1 MQLADPNRFAELS
14 GIRDRDLS
22 EGEATL
28 TLKKPPDDYASVAT
42 CPLCCDT
49 LDTWVSVASVEWP
62 DQSQNLKGLLVH
74 VECTPRMPSELKS
87 EPPLTPITGTGVAN
101 STQADDTLSAS
112 SGARPLRP
120 LRQDRLRPSDGARD
134 PSRHR
139 EHRIRTHQTTG
150 ENDDL
155 SYASDALFMSVHIE
169 GVRCMRM
176 HYIVL
181 LFQIYAKRSWQ

>member
-1 MQLADPNRFAELS
+1 MQLADPERFAELS

-62 DQSQNLKGLLVH
+62 DQPQNLKGLLVH
-74 VECTPRMPSELKS
+74 VECTRRMPSELKS

-112 SGARPLRP
+112 SGVEA
-120 LRQDRLRPSDGARD
+120 
-134 PSRHR
+134 
-139 EHRIRTHQTTG
+139 TQTTQTG
-150 ENDDL
+150 SPTTLRRRKGSKPPSQASNSNSPDDGR
-155 SYASDALFMSVHIE
+155 E
-169 GVRCMRM
+169 R
-176 HYIVL
+176 
-181 LFQIYAKRSWQ
+181 